1 MATITVHVT
10 GDDFSW
16 LCNLKLHNAHCL
28 WSTFEVKALCS
39 SYMNRADNFR
49 CIQQN
54 CCILHTE
61 IKNYFNSW
69 HSDFL
74 YSLSQAPVL
83 WCMLLFHLSALAN
96 WDNNGSPWYRMK
108 VLQKTLCPPWQSGFQ
123 QIKNVH
129 FTLANILNTE
139 KLWELNWI

>member
-1 MATITVHVT
+1 MHVT

-16 LCNLKLHNAHCL
+16 LCNLKLHNWL
-28 WSTFEVKALCS
+28 WSIFKVKALCS
-39 SYMNRADNFR
+39 SYMNRADKFR

-54 CCILHTE
+54 CFTLHTE

-83 WCMLLFHLSALAN
+83 YVAFSFMCTGKSETPMGHYGIGWMT
-96 WDNNGSPWYRMK
+96 YRR
-108 VLQKTLCPPWQSGFQ
+108 LRCSPWQSGFQ
-123 QIKNVH
+123 QTKNVY
-129 FTLANILNTE
+129 FIFANVLNTE
-139 KLWELNWI
+139 KLWEVNWTQSNEL